1 MLVAAIAPLRMV
13 AAPQDAG
20 PAPIG
25 QYLARS
31 ALVMQTVTVLDRNGL
46 TFENLTA
53 GDFALT
59 EDGGPQK
66 ISGR

>member
-1 MLVAAIAPLRMV
+1 LLVAAIAPLRTV

-20 PAPIG
+20 PALIG
-25 QYLARS
+25 QFLARS
-31 ALVMQTVTVLDRNGL
+31 ALVMQGTVLDRNGL

-59 EDGGPQK
+59 EDRRPQK